1 MGLAAFGAT
10 SDVNDIINITTTKYA
25 ASYLEERAGRVN
37 PKFCV
42 NPFEVRIEQSLFAAA
57 AGLSSCLL
65 INRITP
71 EGLDV
76 KGDEAF
82 ISP

>member
-1 MGLAAFGAT
+1 MTEECLLSAMALNLKWMVRAILLT
-10 SDVNDIINITTTKYA
+10 SY
-25 ASYLEERAGRVN
+25 RVN

-42 NPFEVRIEQSLFAAA
+42 NHFEVRIEQSLFAAA

>member
-1 MGLAAFGAT
+1 MMF
-10 SDVNDIINITTTKYA
+10 V
-25 ASYLEERAGRVN
+25 RVN

-57 AGLSSCLL
+57 AGLSSCRL

-76 KGDEAF
+76 KCGEAVHF
-82 ISP
+82 ILGVQPRRCYSGMRSVK